1 MFDRTGRAEREGF
14 VIEGESAQTAHLR
27 VSISFVDCAL
37 SPSFYSS
44 ISIAISSLLKSDA
57 IIALQDM
64 EQY

>member
-27 VSISFVDCAL
+27 VSISRPAL